1 MRLIRPLTAE
11 FLGTYALVFAGT
23 AAAVSDN
30 FPSAKFGILGIALAH
45 GLILGAWITA
55 VGSISG
61 AHFNPAVT
69 LGFLSI
75 RKIELKTA
83 LAYIGVQLVGGL
95 AGAYSSRFLIPNN
108 VGRVVSNGVPQISI
122 SSNFNQAVALEALM
136 TFFLMSAIIG
146 TIVNPKAPKLGGLWV
161 GLTLIVMI
169 LLGGPVTGA
178 ALNPARA
185 FGPAVV
191 SGVWT
196 AQIAYWIGP
205 IVGAI
210 VAALLWDK
218 VLLKEDAA

>member
-1 MRLIRPLTAE
+1 MRLLRPLTAE

-30 FPSAKFGILGIALAH
+30 FPGAKFGILGIALAH
-45 GLILGAWITA
+45 GLILGAWISA
-55 VGSISG
+55 AGSISG

-69 LGFLSI
+69 LGFLSTK
-75 RKIELKTA
+75 KISLHNA
-83 LAYIGVQLVGGL
+83 GAYIIAQLLGGL

-122 SSNFNQAVALEALM
+122 SSNFGQALALEAVM
-136 TFFLMSAIIG
+136 TFFLMSAVMG
-146 TIVNPKAPKLGGLWV
+146 TLANPKAPKLGGLWV
-161 GLTLIVMI
+161 GLTVVVMI

-191 SGVWT
+191 SGVFT
-196 AQIAYWIGP
+196 AQLAYWIGP
-205 IVGAI
+205 ILGAV
-210 VAALLWDK
+210 VAALVWDK
-218 VLLKEDAA
+218 VLLKEEA

>member
-83 LAYIGVQLVGGL
+83 LAYIGAQLVGGL

-122 SSNFNQAVALEALM
+122 SSNFNQAVALEAVM

-146 TIVNPKAPKLGGLWV
+146 TVVNPKAPKLGGLWV

-196 AQIAYWIGP
+196 AQLAYWIGP
-205 IVGAI
+205 ILGAV
-210 VAALLWDK
+210 VAAFVWDK
-218 VLLKEDAA
+218 VLLKEEA

>member
-30 FPSAKFGILGIALAH
+30 FPGAKFGILGIALAH
-45 GLILGAWITA
+45 GLILAAWITA
-55 VGSISG
+55 TGSISG
-61 AHFNPAVT
+61 GHLNPAVT
-69 LGFLSI
+69 VGFLTTKRI
-75 RKIELKTA
+75 DLQTG
-83 LAYIGVQLVGGL
+83 LAYIGAQLAGGL

-108 VGRVVSNGVPQISI
+108 VGRVVSNGLPQISI
-122 SSNFNQAVALEALM
+122 SSNFQQAVMLEAVM
-136 TFFLMSAIIG
+136 TFFLMSAVLG
-146 TIVNPKAPKLGGLWV
+146 TIANPKAPKLGGLWV
-161 GLTLIVMI
+161 GLTLVVMI

-196 AQIAYWIGP
+196 AQLAYWIGP
-205 IVGAI
+205 ILGAV
-210 VAALLWDK
+210 VAALVWDK
-218 VLLKEDAA
+218 VLLKEEA